1 MAGYGDPEGYHDE
14 TILPLVYELDKRE
27 EWTDPA
33 AWAKANPA
41 LGSVKDKEQLA
52 HKVYQAQH
60 NPLLVKNLLCK
71 DFNVRETATEAFLTF
86 EQLNNEATF
95 DLDALHPRYAIGG
108 VDLSATTD
116 LTCATVLFK
125 VPEDDVNFYVHQC
138 YWIPE
143 DLLEKPVT
151 RFAIFQSARQM
162 YFAIR
167 SEIPAAVRR
176 CGAFEKISV
185 SAYTQ
190 IGATEGTVFFTPS
203 RVIAA
208 TVVTNP
214 SPLAAVGTEM
224 KGTL

>member
-1 MAGYGDPEGYHDE
+1 M
-14 TILPLVYELDKRE
+14 
-27 EWTDPA
+27 
-33 AWAKANPA
+33 
-41 LGSVKDKEQLA
+41 
-52 HKVYQAQH
+52 
-60 NPLLVKNLLCK
+60 
-71 DFNVRETATEAFLTF
+71 
-86 EQLNNEATF
+86 
-95 DLDALHPRYAIGG
+95 
-108 VDLSATTD
+108 
-116 LTCATVLFK
+116 
-125 VPEDDVNFYVHQC
+125 
-138 YWIPE
+138 
-143 DLLEKPVT
+143 T

-162 YFAIR
+162 YFAIK